1 MQRFRP
7 AGQRVGELRNA
18 CRSRRPALRFLFWGR
33 RRLPVKW
40 KPMQALLAGGVID
53 ALNRGGKLLNHVDS
67 VCSST
72 LVKLGNS

>member
-1 MQRFRP
+1 MRRFRR
-7 AGQRVGELRNA
+7 AEQRVGEHRNA
-18 CRSRRPALRFLFWGR
+18 CRPKKLALRFLFRGR
-33 RRLPVKW
+33 RSLPVKW

>member
-1 MQRFRP
+1 
-7 AGQRVGELRNA
+7 
-18 CRSRRPALRFLFWGR
+18 
-33 RRLPVKW
+33 
-40 KPMQALLAGGVID
+40 MQALLAGGVID